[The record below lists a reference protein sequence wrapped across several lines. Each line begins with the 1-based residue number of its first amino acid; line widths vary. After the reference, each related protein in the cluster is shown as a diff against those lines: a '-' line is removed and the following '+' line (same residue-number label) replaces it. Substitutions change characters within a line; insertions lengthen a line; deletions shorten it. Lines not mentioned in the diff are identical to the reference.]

1 MKYESHVTLYRQQRE
16 DSMADYKIIRSG
28 ESESTYEMK
37 NKNSQIEKKF
47 HDEDLQIS
55 VLHMSSDRILY
66 IEPLP
71 SEKDFKTYYVVK
83 GACFVFEDAS
93 IIKAGDILVF
103 KNTSEVHTLKTLEDT
118 IIVVHATNYDVYKTL
133 ENNHSIVDRLIK
145 EIQEKDHYTGE
156 HSQRVFDLV
165 KKLAVKLGYK
175 SKALNLINKA
185 AYYHDLGKIKIPDE
199 ILNKPGALDASEFE
213 AIKLHVEHGK
223 NLILENFDP
232 DVFKIIYQHHERID
246 GTGYPNGLKGDEICF
261 ESRILAV
268 CDSYDAMITDRVYK
282 KGKSIES
289 ALLELKEL
297 SGTKYDSEIVAAFI
311 EMILE

>member
-1 MKYESHVTLYRQQRE
+1 MSVTLYRQQAE
-16 DSMADYKIIRSG
+16 DSMSEYKIIRSG
-28 ESESTYEMK
+28 EAESTYEMK

-55 VLHMSSDRILY
+55 VLHISSDRILY

-71 SEKDFKTYYVVK
+71 SSEDFKTYYIVK
-83 GACFVFEDAS
+83 GSCFVFEDAS
-93 IIKAGDILVF
+93 IVKTGDILVF
-103 KNTSEVHTLKTLEDT
+103 KNTKEVHTLKTLEDT

-145 EIQEKDHYTGE
+145 EIQDKDHYTGE
-156 HSQRVFDLV
+156 HSQRVFELV
-165 KKLAVKLGYK
+165 KRLAVKLGYK

-199 ILNKPGALDASEFE
+199 ILNKPGALNSEEFE

-223 NLILENFDP
+223 SLLLENFDH
-232 DVFKIIYQHHERID
+232 DVFNIIYQHHERID
-246 GTGYPNGLKGDEICF
+246 GTGYPNGLSGGEICF
-261 ESRILAV
+261 EAKILAV

-282 KGKSIES
+282 KGKSVKA

-297 SGTKYDSEIVAAFI
+297 SGTKYDSQVVSAFI
-311 EMILE
+311 EMILEENTF

>member
-1 MKYESHVTLYRQQRE
+1 MSE
-16 DSMADYKIIRSG
+16 YKIIRSG
-28 ESESTYEMK
+28 EAESTYEMK

-55 VLHMSSDRILY
+55 VLHISSDRILY
-66 IEPLP
+66 VEPLP
-71 SEKDFKTYYVVK
+71 SNGDFKTYYIVK

-93 IIKAGDILVF
+93 IVKSGDIVVF

-118 IIVVHATNYDVYKTL
+118 TIVVHATNYDVYKTL
-133 ENNHSIVDRLIK
+133 ENHHGVVDRLIR
-145 EIQEKDHYTGE
+145 EIQDKDHYTGE

-165 KKLAVKLGYK
+165 KQLAVRLGYK

-185 AYYHDLGKIKIPDE
+185 AFYHDLGKIKIPDE
-199 ILNKPGALDASEFE
+199 ILNKPGALDQMEFE

-223 NLILENFDP
+223 KLILENFSP
-232 DVFKIIYQHHERID
+232 EVFEIIYQHHERID

-261 ESRILAV
+261 EAKILAV

-282 KGKSIES
+282 KGKSIEA

-297 SGTKYDSEIVAAFI
+297 SGTKYDSEVVSAFV
-311 EMILE
+311 EMILDNKTSSF